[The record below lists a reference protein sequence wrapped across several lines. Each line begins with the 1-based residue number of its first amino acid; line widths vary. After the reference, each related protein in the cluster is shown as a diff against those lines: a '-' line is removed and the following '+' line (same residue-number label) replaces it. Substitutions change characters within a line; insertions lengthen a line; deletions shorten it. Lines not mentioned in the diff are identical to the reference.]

1 MEIMSTVIKHPLK
14 RLDLTSLRLFI
25 TVCDEG
31 SIGKAAEKEFI
42 VASAISKRIS
52 DLEAE
57 VGASLLYRS
66 KRGVRPSPAGE
77 TLLHHAKAILRS
89 IERMAAELSDYS
101 DGIRGHVRILANISA
116 ITQFLPEDL
125 SRFSNKYRDVKIDLE
140 EQVSNAVVKG
150 VEDASAEIGICTG
163 TVPTRDL
170 QVIPYRS
177 DRLVVSMRPE
187 HPLASL
193 NEITYQ
199 DVLEFDQIGLKSSSA
214 LSEQLRKA
222 GTDLGRAASLR
233 IQVTSF
239 DAVCRMVQANMGIA
253 VLPES
258 AALPYVNVLGI
269 VCRPLLE
276 PWAARQ
282 LIIVVRDKESLP
294 LSSKALLEEL
304 IAKPAQLNGNHVISE
319 NVKVVSGRK

>member
-1 MEIMSTVIKHPLK
+1 MSTVIKHPLK

-42 VASAISKRIS
+42 VASAISKRMS
-52 DLEAE
+52 DLEVE

-66 KRGVRPSPAGE
+66 KQGVRPSPAGE

-89 IERMAAELSDYS
+89 IDRMAAELSDYS

-125 SRFSNKYRDVKIDLE
+125 SRFSSKYRNVKIDLE

-177 DRLVVSMRPE
+177 DRLVVTMRPE

-193 NEITYQ
+193 TESTYRE
-199 DVLEFDQIGLKSSSA
+199 VLKFDQIGLKSSSA

-222 GTDLGRAASLR
+222 GSDIGSAASLR

-253 VLPES
+253 VMPES
-258 AALPYVNVLGI
+258 AALPYVTGLGI

-294 LSSKALLEEL
+294 VSSKALLDEL
-304 IAKPAQLNGNHVISE
+304 VAKSSTLDDKHLADE
-319 NVKVVSGRK
+319 NERITKERN